1 MHETRPGAKRRKR
14 GKARKVIG
22 RRFVSHDTRR
32 DRQRVARLEDGLAT
46 VLPGL
51 GKWYVNALAGLAV
64 SLSVGGMLG
73 VRALAETLSGSARLK
88 HRVKRVW
95 RFLRN
100 RKRGIQGLLR

>member
-51 GKWYVNALAGLAV
+51 GKWYVNALAGLVV
-64 SLSVGGMLG
+64 SLSVGGMPG
-73 VRALAETLSGSARLK
+73 VRALAETLPRQRQIETPCQASVAVSTPPK
-88 HRVKRVW
+88 S
-95 RFLRN
+95 
-100 RKRGIQGLLR
+100 GIQGLLR